1 MSLVVALFGALLPSP
16 ASANTGASAGST
28 DKPAADPALR
38 PLVPS
43 ARAAMAESTYMFSW
57 AAFSYVTARQSQ
69 TDSPLQAR
77 AGTAST
83 WEQFYIYYS
92 GDSWVIKS
100 TYNAKFVSARLS
112 QTDAPLQARADTV
125 GAWEKFDLWLTGDG
139 ATVIQ
144 SRANGKYV
152 TARASQTDAPLQA
165 RAAVIDDWEK
175 FTIPL

>member
-1 MSLVVALFGALLPSP
+1 MAP
-16 ASANTGASAGST
+16 T
-28 DKPAADPALR
+28 
-38 PLVPS
+38 
-43 ARAAMAESTYMFSW
+43 ARAAMMAKSTYMFSW

-92 GDSWVIKS
+92 GDSWVIQS

-125 GAWEKFDLWLTGDG
+125 GAWEKFELWLTGDG

-144 SRANGKYV
+144 SKANGKYV